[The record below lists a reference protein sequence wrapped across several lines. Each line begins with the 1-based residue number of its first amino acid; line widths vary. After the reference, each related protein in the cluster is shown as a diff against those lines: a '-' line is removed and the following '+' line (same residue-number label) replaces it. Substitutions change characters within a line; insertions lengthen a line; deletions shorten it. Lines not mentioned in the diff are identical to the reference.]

1 MVKIIPPLIPTTTFT
16 LTHPW
21 PRSSASLLVTSRHYN
36 ATGAGLWLRNVSLSD
51 AGEYKCK
58 GYQISAALVKSKEQL
73 IRLKVQRKLR
83 PQINSMIK
91 TLVTY
96 SLPPS

>member
-1 MVKIIPPLIPTTTFT
+1 MVIIIPPLIPTTPV
-16 LTHPW
+16 LLAHPY
-21 PRSSASLLVTSRHYN
+21 PRSSASLAVTSRHYN

-83 PQINSMIK
+83 PQINS
-91 TLVTY
+91 L
-96 SLPPS
+96 L